1 MRRNTLL
8 AAALALAAAVT
19 LAPTAAADEP
29 STTVVAYA
37 ATFGGIVCDVLDDY
51 PTTFSGVLGIA
62 QAIQSDGLTAYQAGQ
77 VIGLSVAEICPR
89 HLRLMQRFID
99 IYGGSQVA

>member
-1 MRRNTLL
+1 MRRNTFL

-29 STTVVAYA
+29 STAVVAYA

-51 PTTFSGVLGIA
+51 PTTSGIIGIA
-62 QAIQSDGLTAYQAGQ
+62 QAIQSDGLSSYEAGQ
-77 VIGLSVAEICPR
+77 VIGLSVSEICPR
-89 HLRLMQRFID
+89 HTALILRFANA
-99 IYGGSQVA
+99 YGGRRIA

>member
-1 MRRNTLL
+1 MRRIIIP
-8 AAALALAAAVT
+8 AALALAAVIT
-19 LAPTAAADEP
+19 APTASADEP

-51 PTTFSGVLGIA
+51 PTTPSGVLGIA
-62 QAIQSDGLTAYQAGQ
+62 QAIQDDGLSAYEAGQ

-89 HLRLMQRFID
+89 HMRELQRFID

>member
-1 MRRNTLL
+1 MRRTIIP
-8 AAALALAAAVT
+8 AAALALAVAT
-19 LAPTAAADEP
+19 ILAPTAAADEP
-29 STTVVAYA
+29 STTVVAYT

-51 PTTFSGVLGIA
+51 PTPAGVIGIA
-62 QAIQSDGLTAYQAGQ
+62 QAIQDDGLSAYEAGQ

>member
-1 MRRNTLL
+1 MRRTIIP

-29 STTVVAYA
+29 STAVVAYA
-37 ATFGGIVCDVLDDY
+37 ATFGGVVCDVLDDY
-51 PTTFSGVLGIA
+51 PTPAGVIGIA
-62 QAIQSDGLTAYQAGQ
+62 QAIQDDGLSAYEAGQ

-89 HLRLMQRFID
+89 HTGLMLRFANA
-99 IYGGSQVA
+99 YGGSQVA

>member
-1 MRRNTLL
+1 MRRIIIP
-8 AAALALAAAVT
+8 AALALAAVT
-19 LAPTAAADEP
+19 TAPTASADEP

-51 PTTFSGVLGIA
+51 PTPSGVLGIA
-62 QAIQSDGLTAYQAGQ
+62 QAIQDDGLSAYEAGQ

-89 HLRLMQRFID
+89 HMRELQRFID

>member
-1 MRRNTLL
+1 MRRIIIP
-8 AAALALAAAVT
+8 AALALAAVT
-19 LAPTAAADEP
+19 TAPTASADEP

-51 PTTFSGVLGIA
+51 PTPSGVLGIA
-62 QAIQSDGLTAYQAGQ
+62 QAIQDDGLSSYEAGQ

-89 HLRLMQRFID
+89 HTALMLRFANA
-99 IYGGSQVA
+99 YGGSRVA

>member
-1 MRRNTLL
+1 MRRIIIP
-8 AAALALAAAVT
+8 AALALAAVT
-19 LAPTAAADEP
+19 TAPTASADEP

-51 PTTFSGVLGIA
+51 YPTPSGVIGIA
-62 QAIQSDGLTAYQAGQ
+62 QAIQDDGLSAYEAGQ

-89 HLRLMQRFID
+89 HTGLMLRFANA
-99 IYGGSQVA
+99 YGGRQIA